1 MFICKSHARSLPH
14 TVTAAVNLVRLSPP
28 EVPIRNTLKS
38 AMNALL
44 RTAALIDALNEKT
57 GRIACWLVLM
67 ACVISAGNAMLRYG
81 FSISSNAWLEIQW
94 YLFGGIVMLGAA
106 NTLKTNQHV
115 RVDVLYSRYSER
127 TRLWVDLLGGLLFL
141 LPMVVMI
148 GWLSWPM
155 FANAYAIGE
164 VSSNAGG
171 LLRWPVKLLVPLG
184 FLLLALQGISEI
196 IKRIAA
202 LCGRTSLDANYERP
216 LQ

>member
-1 MFICKSHARSLPH
+1 
-14 TVTAAVNLVRLSPP
+14 
-28 EVPIRNTLKS
+28 
-38 AMNALL
+38 MNALL
-44 RTAALIDALNEKT
+44 RIATLIDALNEKF
-57 GRIACWLVLM
+57 GRIACWLVLI
-67 ACVISAGNAMLRYG
+67 ACVISAGNALLRYG

-94 YLFGGIVMLGAA
+94 YLFGGMVMLGAA

-141 LPMVVMI
+141 LPMAVMI

-155 FANAYAIGE
+155 FANAYTIGE

-184 FLLLALQGISEI
+184 FLLLVLQGVSEI
-196 IKRIAA
+196 IKRAAA
-202 LCGRTSLDANYERP
+202 LAGHTSLDARYERP

>member
-1 MFICKSHARSLPH
+1 
-14 TVTAAVNLVRLSPP
+14 
-28 EVPIRNTLKS
+28 
-38 AMNALL
+38 MNALL
-44 RTAALIDALNEKT
+44 RTAALIDALNEKI
-57 GRIACWLVLM
+57 GRIACWLVLI

-141 LPMVVMI
+141 LPMAVII

-155 FANAYAIGE
+155 FVNAYAIGE
-164 VSSNAGG
+164 TSSNAGG

-184 FLLLALQGISEI
+184 FLLLVLQGVSEI
-196 IKRIAA
+196 IKRAAA
-202 LCGRTSLDANYERP
+202 LAGHTSLDARYERP